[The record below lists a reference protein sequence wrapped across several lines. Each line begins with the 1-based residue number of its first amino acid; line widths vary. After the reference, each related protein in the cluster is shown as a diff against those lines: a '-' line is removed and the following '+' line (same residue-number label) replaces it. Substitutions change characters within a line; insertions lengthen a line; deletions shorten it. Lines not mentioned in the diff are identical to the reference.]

1 MAQTNSPF
9 RLAADLGTAVMDAS
23 VTFWW
28 RWPILMTACLAS
40 RNTAELSRMI
50 FEKNAALI
58 SGIVGTQTEAM
69 KIATSAFVGKQAQN
83 VPTAIAGAA
92 IKPALRTVKANSKR
106 LRRKALKTRG

>member
-69 KIATSAFVGKQAQN
+69 KIATSAFVGKQTQN